1 MKRAM
6 VPPKLQNSADR
17 ETSTKPMRSSRPE
30 TARMP
35 TGMVC
40 SLALPMMLTAAKQS
54 PGEMLPAVNPS
65 ALFNAI
71 LSGVVQPRNPVVAK
85 A

>member
-1 MKRAM
+1 
-6 VPPKLQNSADR
+6 
-17 ETSTKPMRSSRPE
+17 
-30 TARMP
+30 
-35 TGMVC
+35 
-40 SLALPMMLTAAKQS
+40 MMLTAANQS